1 VTRIAR
7 IVRSHPW
14 LAAAAAGG
22 LAVAAVI
29 AVVGSGIVPIAAS
42 SRHWPI
48 TEWFLHFAMRRSVV
62 THALKVQDPPPDL
75 DAAAMAI
82 RGAGHYDTGC
92 RMCHGAPGEPLP
104 IVPNA
109 MTPHPPDLTPRL
121 GEWTP
126 AQLFYIV
133 KHGVKFTGMPAW
145 PAQQR
150 DDEVWSMVAFLRRM
164 PHLSASDYR
173 MMVAAVPDGRS
184 LARPG
189 RPPAAAP
196 AVVVDVCARCH
207 GMDGTGRGGAFPRLD
222 GQRTDYLLRAM
233 RAYAAGGRY
242 SGIMAPIARRV
253 GGELSTI
260 AAGYYAAMPR
270 SSAVPA
276 SSSRGA
282 IAAGARL
289 ASQGSPEQDVPPCAS
304 CHDAEPVNDA
314 YPRLRGQYAWYLAQ
328 QLRLLQRR
336 QRGGSAFVHLMHT
349 FVNRLSDA
357 QIEEVAAYYEAS
369 PPRVR

>member
-1 VTRIAR
+1 
-7 IVRSHPW
+7 
-14 LAAAAAGG
+14 
-22 LAVAAVI
+22 
-29 AVVGSGIVPIAAS
+29 
-42 SRHWPI
+42 
-48 TEWFLHFAMRRSVV
+48 MRRSVV

-75 DAAAMAI
+75 DAAATAI

-109 MTPHPPDLTPRL
+109 MTPHPPSLTPRL

-126 AQLFYIV
+126 AQLFCIV

-164 PHLSASDYR
+164 PHLSASEYR
-173 MMVAAVPDGRS
+173 TMVAARPDGVDA
-184 LARPG
+184 ARPG
-189 RPPAAAP
+189 QPVPAAP

-207 GMDGTGRGGAFPRLD
+207 GLEGTGRGGAFPRLD
-222 GQRTDYLLRAM
+222 GQRSDYLVRAM
-233 RAYAAGGRY
+233 RAYADGGRH

-253 GGELSTI
+253 GGELSRI

-270 SSAVPA
+270 SRNAPEPSNP
-276 SSSRGA
+276 GA
-282 IAAGARL
+282 NVAGARL
-289 ASQGSPEQDVPPCAS
+289 ASQGSPSQDIPPCAS

-314 YPRLRGQYAWYLAQ
+314 YPRLRGQHAWYLAQ

-336 QRGGSAFVHLMHT
+336 HRGGSEFVHLMHA

-357 QIEEVAAYYEAS
+357 HIEEVAAYYEAALS
-369 PPRVR
+369 AR